1 MTYRRVQSEDIPKII
16 ELCKRQGI
24 VYETT
29 KKPLI
34 GFVAVGDEGEL
45 IGFVFAHH
53 CALIE
58 PFVCINPTASVKLHA
73 RMEGAL
79 SALGYET
86 QLIHIPADND
96 KLNAEAVR
104 SGFSR
109 VDSIDYTILKKE

>member
-1 MTYRRVQSEDIPKII
+1 MIYRRVQSEDIPKVI
-16 ELCKRQGI
+16 ELCKRQG
-24 VYETT
+24 VTYDVTH
-29 KKPLI
+29 KPLI

-45 IGFVFAHH
+45 IGFVFAHT

-79 SALGYET
+79 SALGYTT
-86 QLIHIPADND
+86 QLIHIPTDNE

-104 SGFSR
+104 SGFVP
-109 VDSIDYTILKKE
+109 VDPVDFTILKKE